1 MSEPSYSTFSAHRH
15 ILLDMEVTLSYVL
28 QCAHFQTDVKSWDVS
43 DVRRCEPCFKGTAVY
58 DIRCFFSNDRYCY
71 RIVHPK
77 HPLHS
82 YHGFVFCF
90 VYYRC
95 SFYLWKH
102 MVSKN
107 QSEKKWQCISLFKLT
122 FSHTCVQYLV

>member
-58 DIRCFFSNDRYCY
+58 DIRCLFSNDRYCY
-71 RIVHPK
+71 RMCIPSTPCILIMGLYSV
-77 HPLHS
+77 L
-82 YHGFVFCF
+82 FIT
-90 VYYRC
+90 RC